1 MNAERKPLDGFA
13 VSVMLALCLCWGM
26 QQVALKVAAPV
37 IEPVMQTAIRSTLAA
52 IMVAAV
58 MLARG
63 IPILNADR
71 TLMPG
76 IMAGLMFSAEFL
88 FVALGLGYTTASHM
102 SVFLYTAP
110 IFTAL
115 GLHFWVPG
123 EKLTPLQWL
132 GVAIAFCGVA
142 TAFSSG
148 ILYGGVLPGMWI
160 GDSLGILAG
169 AFWGGTTVLIRSTTL
184 SETPPSKT
192 LLYQL
197 TMAGLVLLLFSWA
210 TGADAIGTMTPI
222 IWTSMIFQTVLV
234 CFASFLIWFW
244 MLRRYLAARLS
255 VFTFLT
261 PVFGMAFGVW
271 LLDDP
276 FDPAFGIG
284 AVLILAGIALVNMPR
299 RG

>member
-1 MNAERKPLDGFA
+1 MVAERKPLDGFA
-13 VSVMLALCLCWGM
+13 VSVMLVLCLCWGM
-26 QQVALKVAAPV
+26 QQVALKVAAPS
-37 IEPVMQTAIRSTLAA
+37 IAPVMQTAIRSALAA
-52 IMVAAV
+52 AMVAAV

-63 IPILNADR
+63 IPIWRADR
-71 TLMPG
+71 TLGPG
-76 IMAGLMFSAEFL
+76 VAAGLLFSIEFL

-115 GLHFWVPG
+115 GLHLWVPG
-123 EKLTPLQWL
+123 EKLAPMQWL
-132 GVAIAFCGVA
+132 GVSVAFAGVA

-148 ILYGGVLPGMWI
+148 IMNGAVMPGMWI
-160 GDSLGILAG
+160 GDGLGILAG
-169 AFWGGTTVLIRSTTL
+169 AFWGGTTIVIRATTL
-184 SETPPSKT
+184 SEAPPSKT

-197 TMAGLVLLLFSWA
+197 AMAGGVLWLFSWA
-210 TGADAIGTMTPI
+210 TGADAIGAMTPVV
-222 IWTSMIFQTVLV
+222 WTSMVFQTIVV
-234 CFASFLIWFW
+234 GFASFLIWFW

-276 FDPAFGIG
+276 FDPAFGVG
-284 AVLILAGIALVNMPR
+284 ALLILAGIALVNLPR